1 MDDEYCVGTR
11 CASKCTNVFFL
22 FFKAK
27 NEKENGSFVFLLLF
41 CSACRSLRGSSPLCE
56 TIHNLQDPINV
67 FLPSGCTSVH
77 VCTPVFP
84 SYSSLQV
91 ASWNPSDFYCRYPGF
106 LHNGASISKAHFPTW
121 ATRPF
126 SICRDRS
133 GRKWMA
139 FSNDTSE
146 RINVHLINDN
156 DICDCNKQQ

>member
-11 CASKCTNVFFL
+11 CASKCTNVFL
-22 FFKAK
+22 FSFFRAK

-91 ASWNPSDFYCRYPGF
+91 ASWNPSDFYCRYPGL
-106 LHNGASISKAHFPTW
+106 LHNGASISKHTSLRERLDLSPFAAIGVAENGW
-121 ATRPF
+121 RSATTPQKELM
-126 SICRDRS
+126 C
-133 GRKWMA
+133 
-139 FSNDTSE
+139 TS
-146 RINVHLINDN
+146 
-156 DICDCNKQQ
+156 